1 MVEIRL
7 MRYFIAVAEELSFTR
22 AAKRL
27 HMAVPPLSVQ
37 IRRLEQEIGAQLLTR
52 DGRKIALTAAG
63 EVFLHEARRTLA
75 QVHRTITLTRRVAGG
90 DTGSLE
96 IGYNA
101 VAEFG
106 LLPQIID
113 AFREKWPKVHLA
125 LHGMRT
131 PDQLEALRRDE
142 LDIGF
147 ICPPAF
153 VEDLD
158 MQLLQKQPFIAVL
171 PADHR
176 LVTLPVISFQDLSGE
191 PLIMYSRGIDTDAAQ
206 QIEKAFAA
214 SAAVMS
220 VSFEVDTATA
230 MVEFVARGSGCSLMP
245 EYVRRFQRKDVVCKP
260 LGPPPI
266 VRALAIAKKKETDGL
281 TDTFFR
287 FAPEIA
293 ANPQSGSVS

>member
-22 AAKRL
+22 AAERL

-37 IRRLEQEIGAQLLTR
+37 IRRLEQEIGVQLLTR

-63 EVFLHEARRTLA
+63 QVFLHEAHRTLA

-106 LLPQIID
+106 MLPQIIK
-113 AFREKWPKVHLA
+113 AFRQKWPKVHLT

-147 ICPPAF
+147 ICPPLFA
-153 VEDLD
+153 EELD

-171 PADHR
+171 PAKHR
-176 LVTLPVISFQDLSGE
+176 LATLPSVSFGDLSGE
-191 PLIMYSRGIDTDAAQ
+191 PLIMYSRGLDPDASQ

-220 VSFEVDTATA
+220 VAFEVDTPTA
-230 MVEFVARGSGCSLMP
+230 MVEFVARGSACCLMP
-245 EYVRRFQRKDVVCKP
+245 EYVRRFQRDDVVCKP

-266 VRALAIAKKKETDGL
+266 VRTLAIAKKKGADGFS
-281 TDTFFR
+281 DTFFR

-293 ANPQSGSVS
+293 SDLQG